1 MGRSRVGRLQDQTV
15 LKWRIYEHEE
25 IDVRCKEKCTN
36 DVLSLATWK
45 AAQGVPVS
53 TYAVLIT
60 AAAMAGVHVPSNSSP
75 DSTVQGVQF
84 DIF

>member
-1 MGRSRVGRLQDQTV
+1 
-15 LKWRIYEHEE
+15 
-25 IDVRCKEKCTN
+25 
-36 DVLSLATWK
+36 
-45 AAQGVPVS
+45 VS

-60 AAAMAGVHVPSNSSP
+60 AAAMAGVHVPSNSST